1 MPGLPAVIQLVMS
14 RAVIGASRIPLLK
27 CAVATQSPS
36 TPGHGPSTGR
46 LSGAHGRNPYHVRL
60 IGRSPS
66 AGTSSI
72 AARRS
77 PAIALAVTAPWKP
90 TGATGAPTDRK
101 GVGEGGAK

>member
-36 TPGHGPSTGR
+36 TPGHGPRIGR

-60 IGRSPS
+60 IGSEASPGTSAIAELSRLATPS
-66 AGTSSI
+66 A
-72 AARRS
+72 
-77 PAIALAVTAPWKP
+77 VTDRWKP
-90 TGATGAPTDRK
+90 TFSTVAPTSSSPDDR
-101 GVGEGGAK
+101 GTR